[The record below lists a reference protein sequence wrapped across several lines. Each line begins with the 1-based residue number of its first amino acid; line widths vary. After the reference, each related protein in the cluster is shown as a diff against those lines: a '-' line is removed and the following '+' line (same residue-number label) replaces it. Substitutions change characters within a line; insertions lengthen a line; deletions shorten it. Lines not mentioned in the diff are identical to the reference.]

1 MGKCFVPF
9 LHGQVEPVPLYAK
22 SNRSTCQV
30 RNEISCSSILFF
42 LISKKNILKEPQGN
56 KRPSKY
62 REGHKQRESK
72 KRQNT
77 NGTNKN

>member
-1 MGKCFVPF
+1 MGLKPKKIMFDCF
-9 LHGQVEPVPLYAK
+9 
-22 SNRSTCQV
+22 
-30 RNEISCSSILFF
+30 FF

>member
-1 MGKCFVPF
+1 MRS
-9 LHGQVEPVPLYAK
+9 VEVDWAVRKLK
-22 SNRSTCQV
+22 V
-30 RNEISCSSILFF
+30 RNLQHLITWLRPSQFIFF
-42 LISKKNILKEPQGN
+42 LISKKNTLKEPQGN